1 MCFTILNLI
10 LEMAVRVNHIF
21 PECFV
26 DTNILK
32 TLLQVDGVNHQYGCT
47 RVMAGMETGRFSD
60 GFAIG
65 IIDDD
70 KRKTYNYRDFEEL
83 CRSEHLVLLKHKTKH
98 HYLLLVCKAA
108 EDFLLACA
116 HELGVNMAE
125 YGLPDTLEGLKNVT
139 KSNESDKD
147 PRVKKLVNALRRAS
161 EMARLER
168 TVSYLHDKQYETT
181 VEELVKVFQNNR
193 P

>member
-1 MCFTILNLI
+1 M
-10 LEMAVRVNHIF
+10 
-21 PECFV
+21 

-47 RVMAGMETGRFSD
+47 RVMSGMETGRFSD

-70 KRKTYNYRDFEEL
+70 KKKTYNYQDFEEL
-83 CRSEHLVLLKHKTKH
+83 CRSEHLILLKHKAKH
-98 HYLLLVCKAA
+98 HYLIFVCKAA

-116 HELGVNMAE
+116 HELGLNMAD
-125 YGLPDTLEGLKNVT
+125 YDLPDTLEGLKKVT
-139 KSNESDKD
+139 KDNDSDRE
-147 PRVKKLVNALRRAS
+147 PRIKKLVYALRSSS

-168 TVSYLHDKQYETT
+168 MVSYLHDKQYEATI
-181 VEELVKVFQNNR
+181 EELVKVFER
-193 P
+193 KRSY

>member
-1 MCFTILNLI
+1 
-10 LEMAVRVNHIF
+10 MAVRVNHIF
-21 PECFV
+21 PECYV

-47 RVMAGMETGRFSD
+47 RVIAGMETGRFSE

-70 KRKTYNYRDFEEL
+70 KKKTYNYRDFEEL
-83 CRSEHLVLLKHKTKH
+83 CQSKHLVLMKHKAKH
-98 HYLLLVCKAA
+98 HYLIFIRKAG

-116 HELGVNMAE
+116 HELGVDMAE
-125 YGLPDTLEGLKNVT
+125 YGLPNTLAGLKEVT
-139 KSNESDKD
+139 KSNESDKE
-147 PRVKKLVNALRRAS
+147 PRVKKLVNALRGAS

-168 TVSYLHDKQYETT
+168 TVSYLHSKQYGTT
-181 VEELVKVFQNNR
+181 VEELVKVFG
-193 P
+193 